1 MNFTI
6 QFNLNMKGK
15 TRRTK
20 DQKLKTSERKAGFV
34 IKNEW
39 LTNKKPKVNI
49 INSSSFEGKYF
60 RQDLT
65 KTFVLTM
72 LVLALEL
79 ALWHY
84 LSRQ

>member
-1 MNFTI
+1 MT
-6 QFNLNMKGK
+6 KK

-20 DQKLKTSERKAGFV
+20 TQKLRTTERKSGFV

-39 LTNKKPKVNI
+39 LTNKKPSSVLA
-49 INSSSFEGKYF
+49 NSTSFDGKYF

>member
-1 MNFTI
+1 M
-6 QFNLNMKGK
+6 LNMAKK
-15 TRRTK
+15 TRKTK
-20 DQKLKTSERKAGFV
+20 YQKLKTSERKEGFQ
-34 IKNEW
+34 IKSEW
-39 LTNKKPKVNI
+39 LKTAEVNKNISKEIKVD
-49 INSSSFEGKYF
+49 SKYF
-60 RQDLT
+60 RADLT

>member
-1 MNFTI
+1 MA
-6 QFNLNMKGK
+6 KK
-15 TRRTK
+15 TRKTK
-20 DQKLKTSERKAGFV
+20 QQKLKTNERKEGFQ
-34 IKNEW
+34 IKSEW
-39 LTNKKPKVNI
+39 LKTAEVSKNISKEIKVDN
-49 INSSSFEGKYF
+49 KYF
-60 RQDLT
+60 RADLT

>member
-1 MNFTI
+1 MA
-6 QFNLNMKGK
+6 KK

-20 DQKLKTSERKAGFV
+20 LQKLKTTEKKEFGF
-34 IKNEW
+34 KLKEEW
-39 LTNKKPKVNI
+39 LVGKKEPQGSA
-49 INSSSFEGKYF
+49 INTINFEGKYF

-84 LSRQ
+84 LSRR

>member
-1 MNFTI
+1 MAKKI
-6 QFNLNMKGK
+6 
-15 TRRTK
+15 RRTK
-20 DQKLKTSERKAGFV
+20 SQKLKSEQRNVGFA
-34 IKNEW
+34 IKSEW
-39 LTNKKPKVNI
+39 LGTNK
-49 INSSSFEGKYF
+49 INQSATKEIVVDKSHF
-60 RQDLT
+60 RADLT

>member
-1 MNFTI
+1 
-6 QFNLNMKGK
+6 MKGK

-20 DQKLKTSERKAGFV
+20 NQKLRTNERRDGFT
-34 IKNEW
+34 IKSEW
-39 LTNKKPKVNI
+39 LETKQKTKLISPKIDLKN
-49 INSSSFEGKYF
+49 NSFF

-65 KTFVLTM
+65 KTLVLTM

>member
-1 MNFTI
+1 M
-6 QFNLNMKGK
+6 LNMKGK

-20 DQKLKTSERKAGFV
+20 NQKLKTSERKEGFV

-39 LTNKKPKVNI
+39 LINKKA
-49 INSSSFEGKYF
+49 SSVPVSSTNFNGKFF

-79 ALWHY
+79 ALWQY
-84 LSRQ
+84 LTRR

>member
-1 MNFTI
+1 
-6 QFNLNMKGK
+6 MKGK
-15 TRRTK
+15 IRKTKNQKIKAQERR
-20 DQKLKTSERKAGFV
+20 EGFQ
-34 IKNEW
+34 IKSEW
-39 LTNKKPKVNI
+39 LKSPESIQRISKDIKSDN
-49 INSSSFEGKYF
+49 KYF
-60 RQDLT
+60 RADLT